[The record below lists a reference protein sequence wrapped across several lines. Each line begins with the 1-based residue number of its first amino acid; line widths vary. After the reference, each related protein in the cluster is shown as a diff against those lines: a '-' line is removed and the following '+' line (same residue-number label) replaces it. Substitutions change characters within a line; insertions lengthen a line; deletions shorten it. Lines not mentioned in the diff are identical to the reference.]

1 MMCSAHIQKVIDE
14 IKQVLKNPEEKVV
27 RVVSTQLIEAGVDID
42 FPIVFRQEA
51 GLDSILQ
58 AAGRCN
64 REGKLGI
71 SDTYVFSLDKPL
83 PPGILSKGS
92 AIIKNMNVTDWFA
105 SDTMSDYFIRLYQN
119 SVTFDKINVAKRMG
133 FKEWCFEL
141 VAKEFQLI
149 DDKGKSVIV
158 NYGDSMELVFQMK
171 EKGISYDLMRRMSR
185 YMVNLRE
192 KDFQKLLKERLIE
205 EVLDGIYLLADRE
218 QYKSETG
225 VVTDNHW
232 LEEILIQ

>member
-1 MMCSAHIQKVIDE
+1 
-14 IKQVLKNPEEKVV
+14 
-27 RVVSTQLIEAGVDID
+27 
-42 FPIVFRQEA
+42 
-51 GLDSILQ
+51 
-58 AAGRCN
+58 
-64 REGKLGI
+64 
-71 SDTYVFSLDKPL
+71 
-83 PPGILSKGS
+83 
-92 AIIKNMNVTDWFA
+92 MNVTDWFA

-205 EVLDGIYLLADRE
+205 EILDGIYLLADRE